1 METKDGIPTLY
12 ASSTAE
18 WRTWL
23 NNNGQREKSVWLI
36 VYHKTSKTPSVHWHD
51 AIEHALCFGWV
62 DSKAMGRDNE
72 SCYLKFTPRNPKSK
86 WGKKNRGRAINM
98 TEKGLMTQHGQVFID
113 IGKETGKWDSE

>member
-23 NNNGQREKSVWLI
+23 NDNGKTEKSVWLI

-86 WGKKNRGRAINM
+86 WGKKNELPRDKAPRYQMEFFISDPEGRGI
-98 TEKGLMTQHGQVFID
+98 KPLYD
-113 IGKETGKWDSE
+113 